1 MSTEVNEFLN
11 QYLGD
16 PLEIHKRTDYG
27 CNARI
32 PWIRRT
38 RLN

>member
-16 PLEIHKRTDYG
+16 PLEGYTKEQIMDAIQEY
-27 CNARI
+27 
-32 PWIRRT
+32 
-38 RLN
+38 LE

>member
-16 PLEIHKRTDYG
+16 PLEGYTKEQIMDAMQEY
-27 CNARI
+27 
-32 PWIRRT
+32 
-38 RLN
+38 LE

>member
-16 PLEIHKRTDYG
+16 PLEGYTKEQIGWNR
-27 CNARI
+27 N
-32 PWIRRT
+32 RRYIN
-38 RLN
+38 RKN